1 MEEAEWTHIE
11 IGREKGGITFSQYD
25 RFNLRTDVITIT
37 REQALMLAVEIQNT
51 NEAPNRIIK

>member
-37 REQALMLAVEIQNT
+37 REQALILAVEIQN
-51 NEAPNRIIK
+51 IKV